1 MRLKLRKPNKKQI
14 KIISKGYRN
23 KTNKASSAPYNEP
36 DGPKT
41 QTNGQRLVRPAAAA
55 AEEGGRAGRDLQKA
69 EHSFPP
75 VINQEE
81 SPMAGGAIVAHY
93 S

>member
-1 MRLKLRKPNKKQI
+1 MRLKLRKPNKNQI
-14 KIISKGYRN
+14 KE
-23 KTNKASSAPYNEP
+23 TVKATETKLTKPAVHHTTSP

-55 AEEGGRAGRDLQKA
+55 EEGGRTCRDLQKA

>member
-1 MRLKLRKPNKKQI
+1 MRQKLRKTNKNQI
-14 KIISKGYRN
+14 KKSV
-23 KTNKASSAPYNEP
+23 KATETKLAKPAVHHTTSP

-55 AEEGGRAGRDLQKA
+55 AAEGGRAGRDLQKA

>member
-1 MRLKLRKPNKKQI
+1 MRLKLRKPNKK
-14 KIISKGYRN
+14 
-23 KTNKASSAPYNEP
+23 KTVRATETKLTKPAVHHTTSP